1 MQSSP
6 RSPSG
11 PGDEASGHAV
21 VLRERQRIQHGLAPD
36 VTFDLVH
43 GVRAATV
50 TVVVRRPAL
59 VREEKA
65 VGQPAQ
71 GAVGLQRLLLVN
83 VQRGEEAA
91 GLQLRGQCVLVHD
104 RTARGV
110 DDVPARLHR
119 GQRLGVDGVE
129 RVRAVA
135 GVDRD
140 DVALPEKFLQVPD
153 GLDAKLFL
161 LLLVDVAREDED
173 PHVEGL
179 EHAHQLAGDRAEA
192 VQPHGLV
199 EEALRDPAP
208 VFLRGLAPFLQVVHL
223 LLPETRAAQR
233 SQDHHLFYKKVSEKP
248 EMFEKLLKSKIKID
262 ALTDEILCRKLI
274 LYSSSVHRMSVYRKL
289 KSKNLKKFVKLNDHE
304 RIYKISISISV
315 TLRLEGKF
323 EEARQVLTYAL
334 THSINNSH
342 DSEAKLFNLLILELD
357 YYENKI
363 SGVDFFRQCKNCY
376 ESYTLGKTKSYML
389 YTALWCLCK
398 IANYIDSEQDVKKY
412 SVELIKVCSIIG
424 RKYEAADRSFWIKS
438 DKMKSDIVKWKID
451 KEKDILIPY
460 FDKIA
465 HQNFADSF
473 FSFQR
478 HSYEINNINRL
489 ALIYLFNIE
498 IEFWKLSGADFE
510 KVYLML
516 NKLIRL
522 VKKHNTSVK
531 QVWINFNKTFFK
543 FLDESRFVKS
553 DTIYKRYSV
562 QINSVLKGLMDKS
575 MKYNII
581 TEYAQIY
588 IISEYY
594 NCNELKTDAKILF
607 NWIRKNRPEI
617 LLYAYNS
624 VDKNDKPEKLSSL

>member
-1 MQSSP
+1 MIINEFFFELSNIPQEYI
-6 RSPSG
+6 R
-11 PGDEASGHAV
+11 EYLNRK
-21 VLRERQRIQHGLAPD
+21 LRRKG
-36 VTFDLVH
+36 
-43 GVRAATV
+43 G
-50 TVVVRRPAL
+50 
-59 VREEKA
+59 EENISY
-65 VGQPAQ
+65 
-71 GAVGLQRLLLVN
+71 RLLLKLEYYRKRN
-83 VQRGEEAA
+83 IISKWNDEKIGKQLKATPSAIAIQRYR
-91 GLQLRGQCVLVHD
+91 LLRDLRKLTLNSGIVKNK
-104 RTARGV
+104 T
-110 DDVPARLHR
+110 P
-119 GQRLGVDGVE
+119 E
-129 RVRAVA
+129 SA
-135 GVDRD
+135 GVLNEFTHLKEEFELGYYR
-140 DVALPEKFLQVPD
+140 
-153 GLDAKLFL
+153 
-161 LLLVDVAREDED
+161 
-173 PHVEGL
+173 
-179 EHAHQLAGDRAEA
+179 EA
-192 VQPHGLV
+192 VRYFLIM
-199 EEALRDPAP
+199 ERKLKTELRNSKDTTVNFVRKAE
-208 VFLRGLAPFLQVVHL
+208 VLFEIWDL
-223 LLPETRAAQR
+223 LSLHYLHVRNKRKLSEVINTT
-233 SQDHHLFYKKVSEKP
+233 SLFYKKVSEKP
-248 EMFEKLLKSKIKID
+248 EMYEKLLKSKIKID